1 MEITSMRLV
10 NKIIKKILNYDKMIL
25 HHGNKLSI
33 IIKTQGSGLNPK
45 SSKQI
50 LELFENKDSII

>member
-1 MEITSMRLV
+1 MRLV